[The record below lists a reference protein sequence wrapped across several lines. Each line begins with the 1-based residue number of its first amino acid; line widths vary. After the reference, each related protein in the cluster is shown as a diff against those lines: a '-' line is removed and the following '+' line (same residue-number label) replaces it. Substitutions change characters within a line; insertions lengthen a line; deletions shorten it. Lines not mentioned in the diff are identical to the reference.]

1 MMVRPLVFFAG
12 LLGMIQSADGAPA
25 SGNAAAGRDLVTRSC
40 ISCHAQNDA
49 GKATDGAPPL
59 SFIARDNKQR
69 PAFIRGWLMDP
80 HPPMPGI
87 MLSRQQIDNI
97 IAYLESL
104 PVR

>member
-1 MMVRPLVFFAG
+1 MTVRPLAFLVAFF
-12 LLGMIQSADGAPA
+12 GMIQSADAAPA
-25 SGNAAAGRDLVTRSC
+25 PGNAAAGRDLVMRSC
-40 ISCHAQNDA
+40 ISCHAPNDT